1 MVTEA
6 LVKEKPPV
14 EKKVDRRS
22 GARLS
27 ASLVVWFVAIL
38 LLFDLGIGLLL
49 TGKPENTIAHRDKL
63 DNFFNS
69 DLHPDLLLLG
79 SSVALASSYTADKA
93 KGYVAKGVDQS
104 SYLELVDLS
113 QLIFEKT
120 GKRFS
125 GANLSLF
132 GSMASDTWMVA
143 AKTIEFGKAPKVA
156 IYETVSRDLF
166 DASVTPVGESPYYG
180 YLSTIHSKSSFRLLP
195 PFMLSLID
203 SVMKSKLVLSI
214 MPFFEDDQIFT
225 SMSRVRKSIDSV
237 FCAASNVYG
246 NRVSISSM
254 LSDRA
259 GSFMHRGTTLHNA
272 VLNNQIE
279 NKKKNPFA
287 KLAGDAPGT
296 FEVSETP
303 QLLRYEQERVYFAK
317 LLKLCKQKGIK
328 LIVVNMPTREG
339 YKNLIPNGLKDICP
353 HESYKLA
360 RQLGFEV
367 IDLDRNL
374 LEDDCY
380 KDLGHLNEKGAVK
393 LNIILADEL
402 AKRKLLD
409 DVTPTHNLS
418 VSFGSP
424 K

>member
-1 MVTEA
+1 
-6 LVKEKPPV
+6 
-14 EKKVDRRS
+14 
-22 GARLS
+22 
-27 ASLVVWFVAIL
+27 
-38 LLFDLGIGLLL
+38 
-49 TGKPENTIAHRDKL
+49 
-63 DNFFNS
+63 
-69 DLHPDLLLLG
+69 
-79 SSVALASSYTADKA
+79 
-93 KGYVAKGVDQS
+93 
-104 SYLELVDLS
+104 
-113 QLIFEKT
+113 
-120 GKRFS
+120 
-125 GANLSLF
+125 
-132 GSMASDTWMVA
+132 
-143 AKTIEFGKAPKVA
+143 
-156 IYETVSRDLF
+156 
-166 DASVTPVGESPYYG
+166 
-180 YLSTIHSKSSFRLLP
+180 
-195 PFMLSLID
+195 
-203 SVMKSKLVLSI
+203 
-214 MPFFEDDQIFT
+214 
-225 SMSRVRKSIDSV
+225 
-237 FCAASNVYG
+237 
-246 NRVSISSM
+246 
-254 LSDRA
+254 
-259 GSFMHRGTTLHNA
+259 MHRGTTLHNA

-418 VSFGSP
+418 VSFGSL